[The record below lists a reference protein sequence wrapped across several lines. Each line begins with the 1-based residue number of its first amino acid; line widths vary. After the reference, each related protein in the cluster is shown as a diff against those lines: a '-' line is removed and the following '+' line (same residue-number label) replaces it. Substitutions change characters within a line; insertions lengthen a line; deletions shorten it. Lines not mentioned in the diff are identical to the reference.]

1 MRHHLGEST
10 VSSEAPRWCLSATGS
25 FSSLLTV
32 HLQAP
37 YGSGQHT
44 GVHGGGSPPLGDALR
59 HWSKLSALELG
70 RTQAGKEGGWRRR
83 KGIKTILYL
92 HLVERRLPT
101 AREKFQQELRIL

>member
-1 MRHHLGEST
+1 MCHHLWESA
-10 VSSEAPRWCLSATGS
+10 VSSEAPRRCLPATGS

-32 HLQAP
+32 YLQAP

-44 GVHGGGSPPLGDALR
+44 GVHRGGSPLLGDALR

-70 RTQAGKEGGWRRR
+70 RAQAGKEGGWRR
-83 KGIKTILYL
+83 KGKKTILYL

-101 AREKFQQELRIL
+101 ARGKFQQELRIL